1 MRRLTDY
8 RWFMSRPLWYVAVRD
23 KLFSIGWFL
32 WFSFFNYFYVS
43 LSFLHRRVFFVLKWF
58 AWRLRMR
65 MYWFRTS
72 SGQQTGTENQLNWRK
87 IWRNTENV
95 NKFYSEQY
103 KKWIE
108 IIFNFGTGYY
118 LVEVSN
124 EVQNLK
130 NVFKSSFSKIYYL
143 GVRCLFGWMRRNPR
157 FNHGYSGQILV
168 YVLIVNCYPTWKK
181 GQTDVKG
188 INKEF
193 NL

>member
-1 MRRLTDY
+1 MV
-8 RWFMSRPLWYVAVRD
+8 FIFQ
-23 KLFSIGWFL
+23 LFLCFTFIS
-32 WFSFFNYFYVS
+32 SS
-43 LSFLHRRVFFVLKWF
+43 SSFLCFEMICLK
-58 AWRLRMR
+58 AENA
-65 MYWFRTS
+65 YWFRTS